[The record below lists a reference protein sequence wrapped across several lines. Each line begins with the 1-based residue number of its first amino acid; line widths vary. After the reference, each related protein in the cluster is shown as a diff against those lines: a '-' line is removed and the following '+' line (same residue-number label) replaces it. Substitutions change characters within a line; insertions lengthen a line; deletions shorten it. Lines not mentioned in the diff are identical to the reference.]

1 VNVFGE
7 APVRSG
13 PAETLAFQVETLM
26 AFMTLFS
33 RMIPSRKSALFCDQ
47 ALTAGPAGLAP
58 GVLAFLGLCASLV
71 ILCASPAALAMDAL
85 PLQGNLER
93 LEIVTATGTYEF
105 TVEVMRSGPQRERG
119 LMFRRFLPQE
129 RGMLFGFATERPV
142 MMWMKN
148 TYLPLDMIFIGRAG
162 KVVGLAENTE
172 PLSEKIIPSG
182 APAYGVLEVNAGT
195 AARIDL
201 RIGDSVR
208 HPLFDK

>member
-1 VNVFGE
+1 VVI
-7 APVRSG
+7 SK
-13 PAETLAFQVETLM
+13 
-26 AFMTLFS
+26 LFS
-33 RMIPSRKSALFCDQ
+33 SIIPSETSAALCDQ
-47 ALTAGPAGLAP
+47 ALIAGPASLAR

-71 ILCASPAALAMDAL
+71 FLSPSPAAPAVGK
-85 PLQGNLER
+85 PRPQGILER
-93 LEIVTATGTYEF
+93 LEIVTASGTHEF
-105 TVEVMRSGPQRERG
+105 SVEVMRSGPQRERG
-119 LMFRRFLPQE
+119 LMFRRFLPQD
-129 RGMLFGFATERPV
+129 RGMLFDFATERPV
-142 MMWMKN
+142 TMWMKN

-195 AARIDL
+195 AARIGL

>member
-1 VNVFGE
+1 MRCDRPRPWPLRVEPRKVF
-7 APVRSG
+7 VK
-13 PAETLAFQVETLM
+13 
-26 AFMTLFS
+26 LFS
-33 RMIPSRKSALFCDQ
+33 RLIPFKTSAAFCDQ
-47 ALTAGPAGLAP
+47 ALTAGPASLAP
-58 GVLAFLGLCASLV
+58 GVSAFLGLCASLV
-71 ILCASPAALAMDAL
+71 FLCASPAALAMDAP

-93 LEIVTATGTYEF
+93 LEIVTATGTHEF
-105 TVEVMRSGPQRERG
+105 SVEVMRSGPQRERG

-129 RGMLFGFATERPV
+129 RGMLFDFTTERPL

-195 AARIDL
+195 AARIGL

>member
-1 VNVFGE
+1 MRPFASQPRPSHVAASWCALRLKVFGK
-7 APVRSG
+7 
-13 PAETLAFQVETLM
+13 
-26 AFMTLFS
+26 LFS
-33 RMIPSRKSALFCDQ
+33 SVISSETSAPFRDQ
-47 ALTAGPAGLAP
+47 VPTAGPANLAR

-71 ILCASPAALAMDAL
+71 FLCACPAALPIDA
-85 PLQGNLER
+85 PPPQGNLER
-93 LEIVTATGTYEF
+93 LEIVTASGIHEF
-105 TVEVMRSGPQRERG
+105 SVEVVRSGPQRERG

-129 RGMLFGFATERPV
+129 RGMLFDFATERPL

-208 HPLFDK
+208 HPLFGK

>member
-1 VNVFGE
+1 
-7 APVRSG
+7 
-13 PAETLAFQVETLM
+13 
-26 AFMTLFS
+26 
-33 RMIPSRKSALFCDQ
+33 MIPSKKSVSFREQ
-47 ALTAGPAGLAP
+47 ALTAGPPGLARA
-58 GVLAFLGLCASLV
+58 VLAFLGLCASLV
-71 ILCASPAALAMDAL
+71 FLCGSPAALAGDA
-85 PLQGNLER
+85 PSPQGNLER
-93 LEIVTATGTYEF
+93 LLIVTASGTHEF
-105 TVEVMRSGPQRERG
+105 SVEVVRSGPQRERG

-129 RGMLFGFATERPV
+129 HGMLFGFATERPV

-182 APAYGVLEVNAGT
+182 APAYAVLEVTAGT
-195 AARIDL
+195 AARIGL

>member
-1 VNVFGE
+1 MRCGR
-7 APVRSG
+7 PR
-13 PAETLAFQVETLM
+13 PWPLQVESRM
-26 AFMTLFS
+26 VFIKLFS
-33 RMIPSRKSALFCDQ
+33 FMIASKKSASFCEQ
-47 ALTAGPAGLAP
+47 APTAGPASLAR
-58 GVLAFLGLCASLV
+58 GVMFFLGLCASLFFP
-71 ILCASPAALAMDAL
+71 CASPAALAMDA
-85 PLQGNLER
+85 PPQGNLEK
-93 LEIVTATGTYEF
+93 LEIVTASGTHQF
-105 TVEVMRSGPQRERG
+105 SVEVMRGGPQRERG

-129 RGMLFGFATERPV
+129 RGMLFDFAIERPV

-172 PLSEKIIPSG
+172 PLSQKIIPSG

-195 AARIDL
+195 AARIGL

>member
-1 VNVFGE
+1 
-7 APVRSG
+7 
-13 PAETLAFQVETLM
+13 
-26 AFMTLFS
+26 
-33 RMIPSRKSALFCDQ
+33 MISSRKPHLF
-47 ALTAGPAGLAP
+47 AIRRWLTAGPANLARA
-58 GVLAFLGLCASLV
+58 VLGFLGLCASFV
-71 ILCASPAALAMDAL
+71 FLCASPAALAMDS
-85 PLQGNLER
+85 PPPQGNLER
-93 LEIVTATGTYEF
+93 LAIVTASGTHEF
-105 TVEVMRSGPQRERG
+105 SVEVARSGPQLERG

-129 RGMLFGFATERPV
+129 RGMLFDFATERPV

-182 APAYGVLEVNAGT
+182 APAYAVLEVNAGT
-195 AARIDL
+195 AARIGL

>member
-1 VNVFGE
+1 MRCG
-7 APVRSG
+7 RR
-13 PAETLAFQVETLM
+13 ETLAVSELNRPWSLSNCFLVWSHPKNPHRFAIKRQPPAM
-26 AFMTLFS
+26 PIWRAGFW
-33 RMIPSRKSALFCDQ
+33 PSLDCAQ
-47 ALTAGPAGLAP
+47 AWFFFARVRRRSPSDAAP
-58 GVLAFLGLCASLV
+58 
-71 ILCASPAALAMDAL
+71 P
-85 PLQGNLER
+85 QGNLER
-93 LEIVTATGTYEF
+93 LEIVTASGIHEF
-105 TVEVMRSGPQRERG
+105 SVEVMRSEPQRERG

-129 RGMLFGFATERPV
+129 RGMLFDFATERPV

-195 AARIDL
+195 AARIGL

-208 HPLFDK
+208 HPMFDK